1 MNRIIQRLLTV
12 YLDLFAGFSADPA
25 RARSELALVIGSVE
39 YMRLAGEAAGLG
51 ATRALLR
58 SVRSHLGELQ
68 PLAVIAKL
76 RADSAAFD
84 AHRAP
89 ARSREGIVAVLLG
102 FTVVGVVLSPLFAA
116 WALALSMLVWS
127 IWLAGRL
134 IVDGR
139 TGWLIMVTL
148 VLVMWPLL
156 GVRAGVAGVLLA
168 VAILALGLAVTG
180 RMRADRP
187 FSRQLGFL
195 FALMPGVYAVPAFS
209 GNVLIAALP
218 EIHPAEVQLGMHWG
232 EWLAVVRNLQ
242 LVAYWGLVAV
252 VLSLARTQMTSSRVS
267 TEQ

>member
-1 MNRIIQRLLTV
+1 MNRIIERLLAV

-51 ATRALLR
+51 TTRALLR

-76 RADSAAFD
+76 RADSAASD
-84 AHRAP
+84 AQRAP
-89 ARSREGIVAVLLG
+89 TRSRRAIVAVLLG
-102 FTVVGVVLSPLFAA
+102 LTAVGIVLSPLFAA
-116 WALALSMLVWS
+116 WILALSMLGWS
-127 IWLAGRL
+127 IWLAARL

-156 GVRAGVAGVLLA
+156 GVRVEVAGVLLA
-168 VAILALGLAVTG
+168 VALLALGLAVAG
-180 RMRADRP
+180 RIRADRP

-195 FALMPGVYAVPAFS
+195 FTLMPGVYALLAFS
-209 GNVLIAALP
+209 GDVLIAALP
-218 EIHPAEVQLGMHWG
+218 DIYPAEVQLGMAWA
-232 EWLAVVRNLQ
+232 EWLALVRNLQ
-242 LVAYWGLVAV
+242 LIAYWGLAAV
-252 VLSLARTQMTSSRVS
+252 VLSLMRTQMTSSRVS